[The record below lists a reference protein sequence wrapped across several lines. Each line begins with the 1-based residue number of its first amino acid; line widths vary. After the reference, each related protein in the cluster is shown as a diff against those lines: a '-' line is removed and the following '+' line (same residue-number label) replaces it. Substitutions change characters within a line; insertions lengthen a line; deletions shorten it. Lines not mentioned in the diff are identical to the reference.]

1 LVFAL
6 NKSELL
12 DDDEILD
19 IVDYLE
25 LNGSK
30 KWIDISAVTGKNM
43 DKLKKIIDNVFQ
55 NDISQNS
62 DKVGAKTYGN

>member
-1 LVFAL
+1 
-6 NKSELL
+6 LL

-25 LNGSK
+25 LKGSK

-43 DKLKKIIDNVFQ
+43 SELKKIIGNFFQ
-55 NDISQNS
+55 NDVSQNS
-62 DKVGAKTYGN
+62 DNVGVKTYGN